1 MDEAT
6 TPNGQTPASF
16 TPQPKG
22 IMTPT
27 STILFVFLVQ
37 LSLSIISTIGAQKV
51 NDIAWWFFTLIFTSS
66 GKNDKEARK
75 LRSEVV
81 RLSREMKATSAQD
94 NFAKWARLRREHDKA
109 KEAYDKM
116 TRNSSSTRSSFDS
129 IFSKLRWLGTQG
141 INFIVNSTFSKQAM
155 FWLPKG
161 WLPHSAEWV
170 LSLPRAPL
178 GSISVNVWALACG
191 AVIAMITEGVAALWA
206 LRSKAADSSK
216 GQMQK
221 EKIAMP
227 GNGLG
232 QEKKEL

>member
-51 NDIAWWFFTLIFTSS
+51 NDIVGGTQRSSLNESLLIDEFQAWWFFTLIFTSS

-116 TRNSSSTRSSFDS
+116 
-129 IFSKLRWLGTQG
+129 SKILDNIQLVG
-141 INFIVNSTFSKQAM
+141 
-155 FWLPKG
+155 
-161 WLPHSAEWV
+161 
-170 LSLPRAPL
+170 
-178 GSISVNVWALACG
+178 
-191 AVIAMITEGVAALWA
+191 
-206 LRSKAADSSK
+206 DY
-216 GQMQK
+216 
-221 EKIAMP
+221 
-227 GNGLG
+227 
-232 QEKKEL
+232 